1 MKSVFFPR
9 LTIWE
14 AHIAGTLVG
23 SCVAAGAAFL
33 VLQRQATMLSRL
45 ATEAAQH
52 ARLKAR
58 QRALQESEARS
69 AAVVGYSRLMGST
82 GRPGL
87 LSVKDPIMGEANWD
101 FGALI
106 AWKHK
111 LTRKVNLRVQLNIQ
125 NLLNE
130 TDPLLTAVDTDT
142 NSVYGTAHAAVPV
155 YYTLLRP
162 RNFVLSTT
170 FDF

>member
-1 MKSVFFPR
+1 MVYTAQREKLAIERNR
-9 LTIWE
+9 LN
-14 AHIAGTLVG
+14 
-23 SCVAAGAAFL
+23 
-33 VLQRQATMLSRL
+33 VL
-45 ATEAAQH
+45 
-52 ARLKAR
+52 
-58 QRALQESEARS
+58 ALQQQNTDLN
-69 AAVVGYSRLMGST
+69 LMG
-82 GRPGL
+82 
-87 LSVKDPIMGEANWD
+87 KDTWD

-106 AWKHK
+106 AWRHK
-111 LTRKVNLRVQLNIQ
+111 LGRKVDFRVQLNIQ

>member
-1 MKSVFFPR
+1 M
-9 LTIWE
+9 
-14 AHIAGTLVG
+14 
-23 SCVAAGAAFL
+23 GAD
-33 VLQRQATMLSRL
+33 
-45 ATEAAQH
+45 H
-52 ARLKAR
+52 
-58 QRALQESEARS
+58 
-69 AAVVGYSRLMGST
+69 
-82 GRPGL
+82 
-87 LSVKDPIMGEANWD
+87 WD

-106 AWKHK
+106 GWKHK
-111 LTRKVNLRVQLNIQ
+111 LSPKVNLRVQLNIQ